1 MTETANKKK
10 LVLYITFIDFGDF
23 ASGSSVRPQ
32 MMYEALQQ
40 AGCTVKLL
48 QTQHNRPSDRRAA
61 VKEISE
67 WLDQNT
73 PDFCYVES
81 PSGPIFNYCDLR
93 LLKKVHKKGIKIGY
107 FYRDAYFKFANLFG
121 QHGNKTLREKVIA
134 WMSERDLRFFKKVV
148 DIMYFPTELMA
159 SYFDFDNS
167 KPLPP
172 ACKGHLGDK
181 RMQKNERKSI
191 YVGAVNQT
199 YGTDTMLQAFDLIN
213 GDGKG
218 YPLTLIC
225 REKEAQYIGSNYRT
239 KPWLTIVHTSGKD
252 QLKAYYDQAN
262 IGLRPVEKNAYN
274 DFAFSVKLPEYMEF
288 GLPVITTNTTES
300 QKFVEKYKIGLVCED
315 TPEDFADKVRKLL
328 LDQETYSTFCKN
340 VYEAVD
346 NGNTWLDRAITVIK
360 DLTE

>member
-1 MTETANKKK
+1 MAEKKA

-32 MMYEALQQ
+32 MMYEALQE
-40 AGCTVKLL
+40 AGCEVKLL
-48 QTQHNRPSDRRAA
+48 QTQHNRRSDRRAA

-67 WLDQNT
+67 WLDTAT
-73 PDFCYVES
+73 PDFCYIES
-81 PSGPIFNYCDLR
+81 PSGPIFNHCDLS
-93 LLKKVHKKGIKIGY
+93 LMKKIHKKGIKIGY

-121 QHGNKTLREKVIA
+121 QQGNKTLREKVIA

-148 DIMYFPTELMA
+148 DQMYFPTELKA
-159 SYFDFDNS
+159 SYFDFDHA

-172 ACKGHLGDK
+172 ACMGHLGDK
-181 RMQKNERKSI
+181 RIQKNEHRSI
-191 YVGAVNQT
+191 YVGAVSQT
-199 YGTDTMLQAFDLIN
+199 YGTDTMLQAFDLLNSN
-213 GDGKG
+213 GEE

-225 REKEAQYIGSNYRT
+225 REKEAQYIGENYRE
-239 KPWLTIVHTSGKD
+239 KPWLSVVHASGKE
-252 QLKAYYDQAN
+252 QLKNYYEKAN

-288 GLPVITTNTTES
+288 GLPVLTTNTTES

-315 TPEDFADKVRKLL
+315 TPEDFADKVRSLL
-328 LDQETYSTFCKN
+328 LDQETYSTFCRN

-346 NGNTWLDRAITVIK
+346 NGNTWLDRAKTVRD
-360 DLTE
+360 DLTK